1 MMYRMRR
8 LSLSA
13 YRLLALLLVVATL
26 LAAGYLSP
34 APVAAGRAE
43 LEAKLEQLEKQ
54 EKEIKN
60 NLANAN
66 SDLSASQQRKNLL
79 DSQIDNVKQQLDLLD
94 GRLAAVNADIAA
106 AEAAIK
112 KAQQDI
118 ADNEAAIQETH
129 AQLGQRLRTIAK
141 TGNASALQRL
151 LNTDN
156 YTDYLL
162 KSKAAECIAR
172 RDQRIMD
179 ELEQK
184 LAKIREQKTALE
196 KEKTV
201 LAANQAEILNLKKT
215 SDSKKRQLDTLYTAA
230 QTEVNKLQNT
240 VSSYSSQLKKKQA
253 EIEAADAAIRE
264 LITGTGTSGK
274 YNQNMMYWP
283 VPTVRAIS
291 SKFGP
296 RWGTNHKG
304 IDVANGPIPIYGENI
319 VAAADGTVIAVNK
332 TNSWGSGWSAGY
344 GYCLIIDHGKDSRGR
359 IVSTMYAHCSKVFAY
374 VGQKVKGGKTVIAQA
389 GATGDVT
396 GPHLHFE
403 VRLNGVQVDPLNG
416 YVSPRVN

>member
-8 LSLSA
+8 FSLPTRVLA
-13 YRLLALLLVVATL
+13 TVLVTAMLLAV
-26 LAAGYLSP
+26 GHISP
-34 APVAAGRAE
+34 VSVSAGRAE
-43 LEAKLEQLEKQ
+43 LEAKLEKLEKQ
-54 EKEIKN
+54 EQQIKN

-66 SDLSASQQRKNLL
+66 SNLSASQQRKNLL
-79 DSQIDNVKQQLDLLD
+79 DSQIDNVKEQLTLLD
-94 GRLAAVNADIAA
+94 SRLSSVNADIAA
-106 AEAAIK
+106 TEAAIK
-112 KAQQDI
+112 QAQKDI
-118 ADNEAAIQETH
+118 ANNEAAIEQTH
-129 AQLGQRLRTIAK
+129 EELGQRLRTIAK
-141 TGNASALQRL
+141 TGNTSALQRL

-172 RDQRIMD
+172 RDQQIMD
-179 ELEQK
+179 ELEK
-184 LAKIREQKTALE
+184 TLEKIRQQKVDLE
-196 KEKTV
+196 KKKTT
-201 LAANQAEILNLKKT
+201 LAVNQAEILELKKT
-215 SDSKKRQLDTLYTAA
+215 SDSKKRQLDTLYSAA

-240 VSSYSSQLKKKQA
+240 VSSYSDQLKKKQA

-296 RWGTNHKG
+296 RWGTKHKG

-332 TNSWGSGWSAGY
+332 TSSWGYDWSAGY

-389 GATGDVT
+389 GATGNVT

-403 VRLNGVQVDPLNG
+403 VRLNGVQVDPLDV

>member
-1 MMYRMRR
+1 M
-8 LSLSA
+8 
-13 YRLLALLLVVATL
+13 
-26 LAAGYLSP
+26 
-34 APVAAGRAE
+34 E
-43 LEAKLEQLEKQ
+43 
-54 EKEIKN
+54 
-60 NLANAN
+60 
-66 SDLSASQQRKNLL
+66 
-79 DSQIDNVKQQLDLLD
+79 
-94 GRLAAVNADIAA
+94 
-106 AEAAIK
+106 
-112 KAQQDI
+112 
-118 ADNEAAIQETH
+118 
-129 AQLGQRLRTIAK
+129 
-141 TGNASALQRL
+141 
-151 LNTDN
+151 
-156 YTDYLL
+156 
-162 KSKAAECIAR
+162 
-172 RDQRIMD
+172 
-179 ELEQK
+179 
-184 LAKIREQKTALE
+184 
-196 KEKTV
+196 
-201 LAANQAEILNLKKT
+201 LKKT
-215 SDSKKRQLDTLYTAA
+215 SDSKKRQLDTLYSAA

-240 VSSYSSQLKKKQA
+240 VSSYSDQLKKKQA

-296 RWGTNHKG
+296 RWGTKHKG

-332 TNSWGSGWSAGY
+332 TSSWGYDWSAGY

-389 GATGDVT
+389 GATGNVT

-403 VRLNGVQVDPLNG
+403 VRLNGVQVDPLDG